1 MKHDL
6 GCELS
11 ERGRSDLRYAIAAVL
26 FALAAAG
33 AAPAEASEP
42 HDQPRVEVTTIRPNR
57 FPVGNFGNFGGWDG
71 WRSGGSGWGSFDTT
85 GPSDTG
91 QHYEAAAPKPG
102 RPGEDP
108 RYKCEYGRG
117 NPIYLSN
124 ANKIEEDT
132 DFADNDV
139 EMPLFFQRTYN
150 RNGGAMW
157 GGVLGSRWTTSFD
170 YQLERIA
177 GAIHRPDGTV
187 LYFDNESTVDGKM
200 MELKPDPVRYLDYY
214 DIPGGTY
221 GLRMHRGD
229 GVVETYEPTTIEGIF
244 RIASIKSARGVG
256 WTFSYGGSGGE
267 QTQPSAVTH
276 TSGKS
281 VRLEYAGGKLRKVW
295 DTAGNL
301 YQYGGDAYA
310 GSHYVTYPDGMT
322 LTYHYS
328 QEDGVPAMQAESELT
343 GKSYDGVRYSRFR
356 WADVATGQGSYR
368 VPVSSEH
375 AAGVEKYQFQYVLQ
389 NTTGSVTS
397 VVETNPLG
405 KTATYQF
412 DEGKLLSTTGHPSPS
427 CIGTVSSIS
436 YDANGN
442 RDKVTDA
449 RGIVTDFDYSAGGR
463 LQRKTEAVGTAQQR
477 ATEYRWDPV
486 RTWMLE
492 SKTAGQAQINYT
504 YNGDERLAEVVQRN
518 LSANGVA
525 GQERRTTYAYT
536 YHPNGKVATI
546 TVDGPLSGPGDAIT
560 SNYSAAGELLSV
572 ANSLG
577 HAVAYSSYNGLGL
590 PGRVTGV
597 NGDITEYDYDV
608 RGRVTAERRVTAA
621 GTAETRYR
629 YAHGLLAATTSPDGV
644 ETRYLYDAA
653 RRLTDEY
660 RSEGDGWYSR
670 RRYVLNNASQPT
682 SVEVSRANYPPD
694 TALYGNVD
702 GILREGNQ
710 YILSGWAC
718 ATGMNDSVDVQMFA
732 GNAAVATVRADATSE
747 PAIAG
752 HCGTQRDRYR
762 FRIPLSLE
770 LRQQYGGQALSVWA
784 ISPTGA
790 ATANV
795 RLNGSGVHAVPAAAV
810 IGDINAITNDGQW
823 NYFVEGWACSVGV
836 SAPIEVSLFAGAPY
850 GGGGSV
856 VGGRSRAD
864 IAGDAGVQQACES
877 GVNAHRFRIP
887 LPVSVRRQFGGQR
900 IYVHGISPVGR
911 GDPTLN
917 SSGNFTIPAAI
928 DNAELVSYQAPA
940 HMISGDVR
948 TITVQMRN
956 TGNLIWGTAETGN
969 YYLGKDSVLYAQ
981 PERIAIAGP
990 VAPGQIATFSYNFR
1004 AGRTPTS
1011 QSIRVPFGGRMI
1023 GDGSGWFG
1031 PAAEIRYITVEDPT
1045 KHCTGTICENPR

>member
-11 ERGRSDLRYAIAAVL
+11 ERGRRDLRCAIGAVL
-26 FALAAAG
+26 FALAATTG
-33 AAPAEASEP
+33 ASAQEALPPP
-42 HDQPRVEVTTIRPNR
+42 HNLERVPVTTGRPSR
-57 FPVGNFGNFGGWDG
+57 VPIGLFSGWSG

-85 GPSDTG
+85 GPSDNGESYG
-91 QHYEAAAPKPG
+91 QSEPKPG
-102 RPGEDP
+102 TPGEDP
-108 RYKCEYGRG
+108 RFKCEDGRG
-117 NPIYLSN
+117 NPIYMSN
-124 ANKIEEDT
+124 ANKIERDL

-139 EMPLFFQRTYN
+139 EAPLFFERIYN
-150 RNGGAMW
+150 RNGR
-157 GGVLGSRWTTSFD
+157 GGIAQLFGTGSTWFTNFD
-170 YQLERIA
+170 YQYEDWQFAAR
-177 GAIHRPDGTV
+177 RPDGTTI
-187 LYFDNESTVDGKM
+187 YFNSEAVGDRH
-200 MELKPDPVRYLDYY
+200 MELKPDPVRYVVHHDN
-214 DIPGGTY
+214 GTFT
-221 GLRMHRGD
+221 LHRGD
-229 GVVETYEPTTIEGIF
+229 GVVEVYESAGSGGFTRVLE
-244 RIASIKSARGVG
+244 IKNKRGVG
-256 WTFSYGGSGGE
+256 WTFSYGGTGGQE
-267 QTQPSAVTH
+267 QQPSAITH
-276 TSGKS
+276 TSGKKI
-281 VRLEYAGGKLRKVW
+281 RIEYANHRVSKVW

-301 YQYGGDAYA
+301 YQYTGDSLQ
-310 GSHYVTYPDGMT
+310 GSSSVIYPDGMN

-328 QEDGVPAMQAESELT
+328 QEDGMPAGQGQLELT

-356 WADVATGQGSYR
+356 WASAASGWENMR

-375 AAGVEKYQFQYVLQ
+375 AGGVEKFQFRY
-389 NTTGSVTS
+389 TIKGGTGSIES
-397 VVETNPLG
+397 VEETNPLG
-405 KTATYQF
+405 KKATYRF
-412 DEGKLLSTTGHPSPS
+412 DDGKLLSTTGHPTAS
-427 CIGTVSSIS
+427 CIGTVSSIT
-436 YDANGN
+436 YDDNGN

-449 RGIVTDFDYSAGGR
+449 RGIVTDWDFSAGGR
-463 LQRKTEAVGTAQQR
+463 PLRKTEASGTAQQR
-477 ATEYRWDPV
+477 TTEYRWDPA
-486 RTWMLE
+486 RTWLLE
-492 SKTAGQAQINYT
+492 SKLLGQAQINYH
-504 YNGDERLAEVVQRN
+504 YNDDQRLAEVTERN

-525 GQERRTTYAYT
+525 GQERKTTYAYT
-536 YHPNGKVATI
+536 YHANGKLATA
-546 TVDGPLSGPGDAIT
+546 TVDGPLAGSGDAST
-560 SNYSAAGELLSV
+560 SSYSAAGELLSV

-577 HAVAYSSYNGLGL
+577 HTVSYANYNGLGL

-597 NGDITEYDYDV
+597 NGDVTEYDYDV
-608 RGRVTAERRVTAA
+608 RGRIVAERKLTQA

-682 SVEVSRANYPPD
+682 SVEVSRVNYPPD

-702 GILREGNQ
+702 GIQREGNQ
-710 YILSGWAC
+710 YIVSGWAC
-718 ATGMNDSVDVQMFA
+718 ATGMNDSIDVQLFA
-732 GNAAVATVRADATSE
+732 GATAVATVRADAASE

-790 ATANV
+790 AAANV
-795 RLNGSGVHAVPAAAV
+795 RLNGSGAHTVPAAAV

-836 SAPIEVSLFAGAPY
+836 SAPIEVSLFAGGPY
-850 GGGGSV
+850 GGGGAV

-917 SSGNFTIPAAI
+917 SSGNFTMPAAI

-990 VAPGQIATFSYNFR
+990 VAPGQVASFSYTFR

-1023 GDGSGWFG
+1023 GDVSGWFG